1 MVTRSRGVKPAGAGS
16 LSRSRIVGCSPARAV
31 AGALLVLGC
40 GVASL
45 TAGAALP
52 SGEASAPVTEGRDRG
67 SSAQPAGSGLPDIP
81 RTGELRLTPRLMLQL
96 TLARNADAMYSR
108 LNTEISGHMA
118 RAEQGL
124 FEVVA
129 YGGLRHEDR
138 ERERTAQEIASNI
151 AASNEV
157 LLNERVD
164 TAEMGVRRRLG
175 LGGEISLSYRITGR
189 SSNLILKVRPSDTEY
204 DGALALTFKQP
215 LLRGFGSA
223 AVDSDRKIAELDWAI
238 SKQQYKQQILRTSSE
253 ALSAYWQL
261 QRAYEAVRLRQLGK
275 RQAQAAL
282 ADMEARIAAGRLAPS
297 AVHEARSLVAT
308 RSAEIFRA
316 EQTVSEAE
324 TKVKTLLNLSGKDY
338 AGLHLVP
345 VVATQDA
352 PVPGDK
358 RRPDQALSADEA
370 RHQRLEQA
378 LRQWPGYRIA
388 ELKQQQGKV
397 RLDFARN
404 LKKPMLDLTASC
416 SSTRLTTDLS
426 YTAEKTFISN
436 YPDCYIGLNVEMP
449 IEGNL
454 RATSQ
459 HYAQQLRMTQSEVE
473 LEAVRTTLANDMALR
488 ELQIE
493 RIRDE
498 VAAYRQDVDARSR
511 LLDIEQR
518 QFRLGLSRLSQVIA
532 RENELN
538 ESQDRLLDSQSRL
551 ELARIALRVADGTL
565 LSDHAVEWRGD

>member
-1 MVTRSRGVKPAGAGS
+1 MVTRSRGEKPERAGS
-16 LSRSRIVGCSPARAV
+16 LSLSGIVGCSPARAAARV
-31 AGALLVLGC
+31 LHALGC

-45 TAGAALP
+45 SAAAAIP
-52 SGEASAPVTEGRDRG
+52 SVEASAPVAEGRDRA
-67 SSAQPAGSGLPDIP
+67 SSAQPAVSPLPEIP

-138 ERERTAQEIASNI
+138 ERQRSAQEIASNI
-151 AASNEV
+151 AASNEE

-189 SSNLILKVRPSDTEY
+189 SSNLIQKVRPSDTEY

-215 LLRGFGSA
+215 LLRGFGRD

-238 SKQQYKQQILRTSSE
+238 SKQQYKQQILRSSSE

-324 TKVKTLLNLSGKDY
+324 TKVKSLLNLSGKDY
-338 AGLHLVP
+338 GGLHLLPSVAPLDGTVP
-345 VVATQDA
+345 PA
-352 PVPGDK
+352 
-358 RRPDQALSADEA
+358 SSSEEA
-370 RHQRLEQA
+370 SRQRLERA
-378 LRQWPGYRIA
+378 LQQWPGYRIA

-488 ELQIE
+488 ALQIE

-498 VAAYRQDVDARSR
+498 VAAYRQDVDARAR
-511 LLDIEQR
+511 LLDIEQK

-551 ELARIALRVADGTL
+551 ELARIALQVADGTL